1 MKTFFQDAT
10 MSTLTAGFVS
20 LLVGFSSS
28 AVIVYQ
34 AAIKAGATDSMAA
47 SWLGVLCLSMGL
59 LSFFLSFTSK
69 KPVMF
74 AWSTAGG
81 ALLFSTAQGFS
92 LAELSGA
99 FIASACLIFLSGITG
114 FFEKIMNKIPIG
126 LASGMLAGVL
136 VHFTLDVF
144 VSLEKEPLI
153 VGLMILT
160 YIIGRIKF
168 PKMNIVLVL
177 SIGILI
183 SILKGKF
190 TFSHIHFSIIK
201 PEFIYPEFSVAAF
214 MAVAI
219 PLFAVTMASQNLT
232 GIAVMKSCGYQP
244 RISKLISWSGLTNII
259 IAPFGGYSINL
270 SALTAA
276 ICMGTDSHPNPEKRY
291 TAAMISGL
299 FYMVVGLWAGA
310 VIGLFEGMPKEFIMT
325 LAGLALMST
334 VIQGL
339 FQAIKFDQDSKTPS
353 LSGQMTFFVTAS
365 GVTLLGI
372 SSSFWGL
379 LAGGIV
385 LVLEKMLRKKSVE
398 EKS

>member
-1 MKTFFQDAT
+1 MKKFFHDMT

-34 AAIKAGATDSMAA
+34 AAIKAGSTDTMAA
-47 SWLGVLCLSMGL
+47 SWLGILCVSMGL
-59 LSFFLSFTSK
+59 LSFILSLTSK

-81 ALLFSTAQGFS
+81 ALLFTTAQGFS

-99 FIASACLIFLSGITG
+99 FLASATLIFLSGITG
-114 FFEKIMNKIPIG
+114 FFERIMNKIPIG

-136 VHFTLDVF
+136 IHFSLDVF

-153 VGLMILT
+153 VSLMILT
-160 YIIGRIKF
+160 YIVGRIKL

-177 SIGILI
+177 LVGVLVSIF
-183 SILKGKF
+183 KGKF
-190 TFSHIHFSIIK
+190 TFSNVHFSIIK
-201 PEFIYPEFSVAAF
+201 PEFIYPEFSVACF
-214 MAVAI
+214 IAVAI
-219 PLFAVTMASQNLT
+219 PLYVVTMASQNLT
-232 GIAVMKSCGYQP
+232 GIAVMRSCGYRP
-244 RISKLISWSGLTNII
+244 PISKLISWSGMVNIL

-276 ICMGTDSHPNPEKRY
+276 ICMGTDSHPDPDKRY
-291 TAAMISGL
+291 TAAMISGVL
-299 FYMVVGLWAGA
+299 YIIVGLWAGA
-310 VIGLFEGMPKEFIMT
+310 VIGLFERMPKELIMT
-325 LAGLALMST
+325 LAGLALIST
-334 VIQGL
+334 VTQGL
-339 FQAIKFDQDSKTPS
+339 FQALKFDLENKSLS

-379 LAGGIV
+379 LAGG
-385 LVLEKMLRKKSVE
+385 LVLLLEKLLPNINKGK
-398 EKS
+398 